1 MKSERS
7 VARVGWL
14 RSVKTKALLAI
25 AVIMVVIVG
34 ASDEIELRRNS
45 AERAA
50 QLDTRAAVAV
60 AIQADA
66 LVQLLW
72 DLANGQIEA
81 MLAALARDPDFMS
94 AEVVDPKGKRIAA
107 NGKVEAAGGYIERK
121 AEITHVEGGKRQ
133 LLGSL
138 VLRLS
143 TANLEAADYSQ
154 FLFGLGK
161 VVLTLAIIM
170 AAMEAAL
177 RLITTPLRR
186 MTDAMSKLS
195 DGQTDI
201 EIPAVG
207 RRDEIGAMAGA
218 VGIFRNN
225 ELERIRLEAEQVE
238 LKQRSETERRA
249 SMVNLANVF
258 EGTVKSVVQTTS
270 SVGRELE
277 RTGAQMASNA
287 EQVRSRVSTI
297 VQASDQASVNVQSA
311 ATAAEELS
319 ASISGISEQ
328 VARSAAISMQA
339 VKEAERANSSVEGL
353 ASNAQSINDI
363 LELIKAIARQTN
375 LLALNATIE
384 AARAGEAGKGFAV
397 VASEVKE
404 LANQTAKATEDITV
418 QIAAIQNA
426 TGGSVA
432 AIQGIG
438 RTISQ
443 IDKIAADIAAS
454 VEAQTSA
461 TRDIAR
467 SVQAAATV
475 TQEVSANIA
484 DVGEAVRQ
492 STVAAGVARDASSTL
507 GQQFTHLTDAV
518 EGFVSHIHA
527 A

>member
-7 VARVGWL
+7 AARVGWL

-45 AERAA
+45 AERAV
-50 QLDTRAAVAV
+50 QLETRAAVAV

-66 LVQLLW
+66 LVQPLW
-72 DLANGQIEA
+72 DIATGQIEA
-81 MLAALARDPDFMS
+81 MLAALARDPAFLS
-94 AEVVDPKGKRIAA
+94 AEVVDVKGKRVAA
-107 NGKVEAAGGYIERK
+107 SGKLDATSGFIERK

-133 LLGSL
+133 LLGTL

-143 TANLEAADYSQ
+143 TADLEAADTSQ
-154 FLFGLGK
+154 RLFGLAK
-161 VVLTLAIIM
+161 VALTLAIIM

-207 RRDEIGAMAGA
+207 RRDEIGAMADA

-225 ELERIRLEAEQVE
+225 ELERVRLEAEQVE
-238 LKQRSETERRA
+238 IKQRSETERRA
-249 SMVNLANVF
+249 SMVNLATLF

-270 SVGRELE
+270 TVGKELE
-277 RTGAQMASNA
+277 RTGAQMANNA
-287 EQVRSRVSTI
+287 EQVRNRVSTI
-297 VQASDQASVNVQSA
+297 VQASDKASMNVQSA

-319 ASISGISEQ
+319 ASISGISDQ

-363 LELIKAIARQTN
+363 LELIKTIAKQTN

-404 LANQTAKATEDITV
+404 LANQTAKATEGITV
-418 QIAAIQNA
+418 QIAAIQGA
-426 TGGSVA
+426 TGSSVE

-438 RTISQ
+438 RTIAQ
-443 IDKIAADIAAS
+443 IDKIAADIASA
-454 VEAQTSA
+454 VEAQSA
-461 TRDIAR
+461 ATKDIAR

-475 TQEVSANIA
+475 TQEVSLNIA
-484 DVGEAVRQ
+484 DVGEAVHQ
-492 STVAAGVARDASSTL
+492 TTVAAGVARDASSTL

-518 EGFVSHIHA
+518 EGFVSRIHA